1 MKNIAII
8 LFNLGGPD
16 SPAAVKPFLFNLF
29 NDPAI
34 ITLPNPFRFIVAKLI
49 SRRRESS
56 AQAIYAHLGGKS
68 PILELTLEQQLH
80 LEKLLKEQYSDRGN
94 FKIFTSMRYYKPFS
108 REVVKKVKAFN
119 PDEII
124 LLPLYPQFSTTT
136 SNSSIN
142 DWQQEAYKQHLKAKV
157 KAVCCYGEE
166 EHFINAHVNLIKE
179 AYNEA
184 KHKGTPRIIF
194 SAHGLPEKIIAA
206 GDPYQWQIEQ
216 TSHAI
221 MQHFEKNVDWSI
233 SYQSRVGPL
242 KWIGPSTEEEI
253 IRAGNDKLP
262 VVIVPIAFVSEHS
275 ETLVELDIDY
285 KKLAEDHN
293 VPGYIRVAALGTDSY
308 FIQSLSAV
316 CLQILSK
323 EADGDYSVYSCNK
336 RERCPDRF
344 SKCPREATIS

>member
-1 MKNIAII
+1 MKNIAIV

-34 ITLPNPFRFIVAKLI
+34 ITLPNPFRFILAKLI

-68 PILELTLEQQLH
+68 PLLTLTLEQQSH
-80 LEKLLKEQYSDRGN
+80 LEALLKSEEGN
-94 FKIFTSMRYYKPFS
+94 FKVFTSMRYYKPFS
-108 REVVKKVKAFN
+108 REVVKEVKAFN
-119 PDEII
+119 PDEIL

-142 DWQQEAYKQHLKAKV
+142 DWQREARKQHLKAKV

-166 EHFINAHVNLIKE
+166 EHFINAHVTLIKE

-194 SAHGLPEKIIAA
+194 SAHGLPEKIITA

-221 MQHFEKNVDWSI
+221 MQHFEKNTEWSI

-253 IRAGNDKLP
+253 IRAGNDK
-262 VVIVPIAFVSEHS
+262 VAIVIVPIAFVSEHS

-285 KKLAEDHN
+285 KKLAEKHS
-293 VPGYIRVAALGTDSY
+293 VPAYVRVAALGTNTY
-308 FIQSLSAV
+308 FMQALSRL
-316 CLQILSK
+316 CLQIASEETDK
-323 EADGDYSVYSCNK
+323 YYNVYSCNK
-336 RERCPDRF
+336 RKKCPDKF
-344 SKCPREATIS
+344 GKCPRSVER